1 MSPRSNALALAGLA
15 AAMLAGAFAFEH
27 IGRMPPCV
35 LCWWQRYAWFA
46 ALGLALGA
54 VASPAGAARSGLLAL
69 AGLAALAGAGIAG
82 FHVGVEQGWWQGTA
96 ECGGL
101 SAGLTA
107 EERLKAILNAPLV
120 RCTDIAWSMLGI
132 SMAGWNGLI
141 AAAAGGATVLGIFRT
156 LRPAGAR

>member
-1 MSPRSNALALAGLA
+1 
-15 AAMLAGAFAFEH
+15 MLAGAFAFEH

-46 ALGLALGA
+46 ALGLAGMAAASPTDALRTGMLVLAA
-54 VASPAGAARSGLLAL
+54 VAT
-69 AGLAALAGAGIAG
+69 LAGAGIAG

-101 SAGLTA
+101 PAGMTA
-107 EERLKAILNAPLV
+107 EQRLKAILNAPLV
-120 RCTDIAWSMLGI
+120 RCTDIPWSMLGL

-141 AAAAGGATVLGIFRT
+141 AAATGGATVLVILRSF
-156 LRPAGAR
+156 RPAGAR